1 VSNAGGPSSEPDTS
15 GDDAA
20 RSAQACPRC
29 GAHRLAL
36 LDLPEIDVTE
46 YHPLDEAIGMGVAP
60 SLEQPAIG
68 CLACGAQWP
77 DVGAFQAEEQAH

>member
-1 VSNAGGPSSEPDTS
+1 VTNSPEGTPEQNGP
-15 GDDAA
+15 DDSA
-20 RSAQACPRC
+20 RSEDACPRC

-36 LDLPEIDVTE
+36 LQMPEIDLTD
-46 YHPLDEAIGMGVAP
+46 YHPLDEAIGMGMTP

-77 DVGAFQAEEQAH
+77 DVGALRAEEHAH